1 MRPRPRNAIGEQLR
15 GRRTN
20 GGTGRPVRSQTLAYL
35 LAHFITYG
43 SLPC

>member
-1 MRPRPRNAIGEQLR
+1 MTRRYRNAVGEPLR
-15 GRRTN
+15 GRRTS
-20 GGTGRPVRSQTLAYL
+20 GGTGRPARSIARAFL